1 MILVKYF
8 GQVAEQTQCTSE
20 TFDLPTAGLS
30 ELIQYL
36 AQKYPLDLTSVRY
49 AINYEMVTH
58 TENITLS
65 HDDEVAVLPPFA
77 GG

>member
-8 GQVAEQTQCTSE
+8 GQIAEQTNCTSE
-20 TFDLPTAGLS
+20 SFDLPPNGLS
-30 ELIQYL
+30 ELMQHLIQLYR
-36 AQKYPLDLTSVRY
+36 LDLSSIRF
-49 AINYEMVTH
+49 AINHELVPT
-58 TENITLS
+58 TENVELS